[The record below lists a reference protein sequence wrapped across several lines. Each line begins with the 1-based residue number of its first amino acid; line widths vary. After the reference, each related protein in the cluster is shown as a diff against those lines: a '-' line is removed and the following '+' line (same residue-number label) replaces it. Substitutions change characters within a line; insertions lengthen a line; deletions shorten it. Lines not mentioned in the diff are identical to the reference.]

1 MSSAPVKQLIIR
13 AWEAV
18 SNGLPRLLI
27 KAYTREEARSE
38 YRSRVGLHASRP
50 VDLKEITDANGS
62 TKS

>member
-1 MSSAPVKQLIIR
+1 MSAVPVKQLVLK
-13 AWEAV
+13 AWEAT

-38 YRSRVGLHASRP
+38 YRSRVGLHTSRP

-62 TKS
+62 SKP